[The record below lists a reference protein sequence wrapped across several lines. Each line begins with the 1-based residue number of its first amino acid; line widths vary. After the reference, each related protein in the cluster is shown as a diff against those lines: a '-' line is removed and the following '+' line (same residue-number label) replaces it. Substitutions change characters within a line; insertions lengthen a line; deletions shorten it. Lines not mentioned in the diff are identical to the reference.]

1 MATAPPRT
9 IAEVAPTLADLK
21 QLSKNEQGVLLLK
34 RLGHLYPRQTGREQ
48 LTFFKGNLAPASFS
62 PDPGGLA
69 TGYPRE
75 EVRDVVLHL
84 LGAPW
89 QEIERNYY
97 ISSLKGNGW
106 YEITEEGWSE
116 VEKSISLAVPNRT
129 AIDALEFLHKDLQ
142 GYGHYFRERKLKEAV
157 AAAFKR
163 VENRLNEIR
172 DSSKVPSA
180 VSVSGVSLP
189 HKLYDSG
196 DLKFPFPTL
205 GASNQRNRDAYS
217 QSLKSFLSSG
227 IGWFRNA
234 FDHEPHNL
242 PDLDEAEALEL
253 LFVASAMLRIID
265 KSS

>member
-1 MATAPPRT
+1 M
-9 IAEVAPTLADLK
+9 
-21 QLSKNEQGVLLLK
+21 
-34 RLGHLYPRQTGREQ
+34 
-48 LTFFKGNLAPASFS
+48 
-62 PDPGGLA
+62 
-69 TGYPRE
+69 
-75 EVRDVVLHL
+75 VLHL

-89 QEIERNYY
+89 QEIEREYY
-97 ISSLKGNGW
+97 ISSPRGDGW

-116 VEKSISLAVPNRT
+116 VEKSINLAVPDRT
-129 AIDALEFLHKDLQ
+129 AIDALKFLHKDLQ

-163 VENRLNEIR
+163 LENRLNEIR
-172 DSSKVPSA
+172 DSSKVSPA

-189 HKLYDSG
+189 HRLYDSG
-196 DLKFPFPTL
+196 DLKFPFLAL
-205 GASNQRNRDAYS
+205 GASNQKSRDAYS

-242 PDLDEAEALEL
+242 PDLEEAEALEL
-253 LFVASAMLRIID
+253 LFVASYMLRIID